1 MHGTNEQL
9 ENPGFCHDRVL
20 RCLVTESVDAN
31 LHSSC
36 RRLDTKQ
43 GVICLMY
50 HVLRDSLAYQ
60 ASRLKPSCP
69 GMSSV
74 PPGLKGWKVFL
85 WTPICRFFQFLT
97 RTELQT
103 IMLSET
109 LMLVFQSGSSP
120 LI

>member
-20 RCLVTESVDAN
+20 RSLVTESVDAN
-31 LHSSC
+31 LHRSC
-36 RRLDTKQ
+36 RRLDTNQ

-74 PPGLKGWKVFL
+74 PPGLKGLKVFL
-85 WTPICRFFQFLT
+85 WMPICKFLQFLT
-97 RTELQT
+97 
-103 IMLSET
+103 
-109 LMLVFQSGSSP
+109 
-120 LI
+120 